1 VNKPESWSTRKNFLV
16 AGRPAF
22 LMLIAFALGIVAE
35 RSIASGDIAA
45 SILLGFF
52 SFLILLNL
60 LILTRRNPLFR
71 ITILLIGVMVMGFS
85 SSALLNEARSD
96 SALYQLSSLKLDNVT
111 IHCKVESPPVAVSS
125 GMMTICDVRTLSI
138 DSTTVNAP
146 GKILLTLL
154 SDSLRRGVT
163 VHEGDLIK
171 IEGRLEPFQP
181 PSNPHESSREFHIR
195 DKYGVQAR
203 MTLVNAVDCQIL
215 GTTGSVTLWQ
225 GALDWGANLRSSAQD
240 ELAKAIDDKETL
252 SFVEAVVLGE
262 RTDISEE
269 TLSDFTRSGVSHI
282 LAVSGFNVA
291 IIAAAIAQLLRL
303 FGFRRRGLRT
313 LLAMACVAMYCLI
326 VGFEPSVVRAFLM
339 IELYFIAKLT
349 ERKPDAVNIA
359 CSAAI
364 ITLLFR
370 PFDLFDV
377 GFQLSYTAVIG
388 MALLYPEMKRHF
400 LVWKHEDHPYLTRLA
415 EALALSLAATIATMP
430 VTVLQFHRLSIVG
443 ALANIPII
451 PLASVITSV
460 GFLVVPLTRMYVS
473 LGRMY
478 GEALQ
483 WMTKLLLEL
492 THLSAHMPRA
502 SIPASLNFGMG
513 VILVAVACYYVVRAK
528 SIARIPIRIATSAIG
543 IWLMLAVLPVQ
554 ASIVEDNPNLSML
567 FFDVGQGDCI
577 LLHTPKGHTYF
588 IDFGGQSRNTFATA
602 ERTAVPFLQSEGI
615 GSIDAGFL
623 THMHLDHFGGAE
635 YVLQNESIGKF
646 YWTGERV
653 SGRTGVRLDSSVRN
667 SLSSIQRVSAGDVLH
682 LESDLTVYVLQPPK
696 LLVDRRGP
704 AWGENLNNGSLAM
717 KVVYGKTSILL
728 LGDIEGLDEGL
739 LVRRY
744 GDFLKSDV
752 VKVAHHGSRASSTS
766 TFVSAVSPKYAVVS
780 VGERNKYGHP
790 SALAL
795 HRWMHSQAIVLRTD
809 RDGAVLLRSDG
820 QRVWHEDWKN

>member
-1 VNKPESWSTRKNFLV
+1 
-16 AGRPAF
+16 
-22 LMLIAFALGIVAE
+22 MLI
-35 RSIASGDIAA
+35 S
-45 SILLGFF
+45 FF
-52 SFLILLNL
+52 SLLILLQL
-60 LILTRRNPLFR
+60 LILARRYPLLR
-71 ITILLIGVMVMGFS
+71 IAILLLGVVEIGFS
-85 SSALLNEARSD
+85 ASTLLDEARMD
-96 SALYQLSSLKLDNVT
+96 STLSRISFLKPEHVS
-111 IHCKVESPPVAVSS
+111 IYCKVVTPPVSVSA
-125 GMMTICDVRTLSI
+125 GAMTICEVRTLSI
-138 DSTTVNAP
+138 DSTTVNTP
-146 GKILLTLL
+146 GRILLTLL
-154 SDSLRRGVT
+154 SDSIRSGLSVQ
-163 VHEGDLIK
+163 EGELIK
-171 IEGRLEPFQP
+171 IEGKLEPFLP
-181 PSNPHESSREFHIR
+181 PSNPHEYPREIHIR
-195 DKYGVQAR
+195 DKFGVQAQ
-203 MTLVNAVDCQIL
+203 MTLVNAVDCQIMDSSS
-215 GTTGSVTLWQ
+215 SVTVWQ
-225 GALDWGANLRSSAQD
+225 SVIDWGAGLRTSAHG

-291 IIAAAIAQLLRL
+291 IIAAAIAQLLLL

-313 LLAMACVAMYCLI
+313 ILAMVCVAMYCLI

-349 ERKPDAVNIA
+349 ERKPDAANIA

-388 MALLYPEMKRHF
+388 MALLYPEIKRHF
-400 LVWKHEDHPYLTRLA
+400 LVWKQEDHPYLTRLA

-460 GFLVVPLTRMYVS
+460 GFLVVPLTWIYAP
-473 LGRMY
+473 LGRLY
-478 GEALQ
+478 GEALE

-492 THLSAHMPRA
+492 THLSAHLPRA
-502 SIPASLNFGMG
+502 SIPASLNFGLG
-513 VILVAVACYYVVRAK
+513 IVLATLAYYYVVRA
-528 SIARIPIRIATSAIG
+528 SSSARIPIRIVTSAIG

-554 ASIVEDNPNLSML
+554 ASIVEGNANLSML

-577 LLHTPKGHTYF
+577 LLHTPGGRSYF
-588 IDFGGQSRNTFATA
+588 IDFGGQSRNNVATA

-615 GSIDAGFL
+615 GSIDVAFL

-635 YVLQNESIGKF
+635 YILQNEPIGKF

-653 SGRTGVRLDSSVRN
+653 SGRTGVRFDSSVRN
-667 SLSSIQRVSAGDVLH
+667 SPSSIQRVSAGDVLH
-682 LESDLTVYVLQPPK
+682 LEPDLTVYVLQPPK

-704 AWGENLNNGSLAM
+704 SWGENLNNGSLAI
-717 KVVYGKTSILL
+717 KVVYGNTSILL

-752 VKVAHHGSRASSTS
+752 VKVAHHGSRASSTA
-766 TFVSAVSPKYAVVS
+766 TFVNAVSPKYAVVS
-780 VGERNKYGHP
+780 VGERNKYGNP

-795 HRWMHSQAIVLRTD
+795 HRLMHSRANVLRTD
-809 RDGAVLLRSDG
+809 RDGAVLLRSNG
-820 QRVWHEDWKN
+820 ERVWRENWKN